1 MRKCGLEWVHRLTQE
16 PKRLFKR
23 YIVSGLP
30 FAATLLGSSMLRG
43 IVPQLEEFARPAMD
57 DKEDNAVVMVTP
69 PFVVDEPRGVVE
81 EPKTPAAETPRI
93 SGKIRELV
101 LLAGS
106 VRSTPLRDAIGR
118 SVLDLPIDE
127 QTTLLTQ
134 WSRQASEL
142 AKAMGLE
149 SLPIRVLSDPYSP
162 EPRSGIN
169 EHVAIAIQRDRS
181 DFRGSGGVLGDLV
194 SAYADEDLILVASAA
209 QLMIEPLSAVA
220 RVLDETGGDVAMVAH
235 ADGTPGCI
243 MLMRAGTLR
252 AIPKEGYCDLKE
264 QALPAIAKKCDVRVV
279 MRKEPVALP
288 VRTLD
293 DYVRALRH
301 HHRALAG
308 RATSNDPLSEDWRP
322 SFSIVEGGAQ
332 IDPTARIHDSIV
344 LAGATV
350 EAGAVVVRSLVGP
363 AGVVRRDDR
372 AVEQFVTENE
382 KEKAGRK
389 ES

>member
-1 MRKCGLEWVHRLTQE
+1 
-16 PKRLFKR
+16 
-23 YIVSGLP
+23 
-30 FAATLLGSSMLRG
+30 
-43 IVPQLEEFARPAMD
+43 
-57 DKEDNAVVMVTP
+57 
-69 PFVVDEPRGVVE
+69 
-81 EPKTPAAETPRI
+81 
-93 SGKIRELV
+93 V

-106 VRSTPLRDAIGR
+106 VRSTPLRDAINR

-127 QTTLLTQ
+127 HTTLLTQ
-134 WSRQASEL
+134 WARQASEL
-142 AKAMGLE
+142 AKVMGLE
-149 SLPIRVLSDPYSP
+149 TLPIRVLSDPYSP

-169 EHVAIAIQRDRS
+169 EDVAIAVQRDRS
-181 DFRGSGGVLGDLV
+181 DFRGSGGVLGDMAA
-194 SAYADEDLILVASAA
+194 AYADEDLILVVSAA
-209 QLMIEPLSAVA
+209 QLMIEPLAAIASL
-220 RVLDETGGDVAMVAH
+220 LDQAGGDVAMVSH
-235 ADGTPGCI
+235 ADGTPGCV

-322 SFSIVEGGAQ
+322 SFSIVEAGAQ

-363 AGVVRRDDR
+363 GAVVKKDER
-372 AVEQFVTENE
+372 AVEQFMTQNAQIKWDTTLYIKGHVPFNLVTRNS
-382 KEKAGRK
+382 KAKAARK